1 MKSNEKNMLIVPSKK
16 KGEKKV
22 KITFKNDLT
31 IFSIESIKDQF
42 IGAVQKNDVIQLE
55 LKDVKNIDLTFIQ
68 LIYSL
73 KISSASLK
81 KEVSV
86 SANLSEDIKSL
97 FSNSGISKILK

>member
-1 MKSNEKNMLIVPSKK
+1 MKSNEKNMLITPSKK

-42 IGAVQKNDVIQLE
+42 IYAVQKNDVIQLE

>member
-1 MKSNEKNMLIVPSKK
+1 MKSNEKNMLIAPSKK

-42 IGAVQKNDVIQLE
+42 INAVQKNDVIQLE
-55 LKDVKNIDLTFIQ
+55 LKDVKNIDLTFMQ

-86 SANLSEDIKSL
+86 NANLSEDIKSL